1 MMYPFY
7 MSLEKPA
14 GNHTEN
20 TFSKRK
26 SRNHN
31 VRMNLDE
38 NKLANVQKDIIRKD
52 WQILN
57 LERKRKRLL
66 LM

>member
-1 MMYPFY
+1 MYPFY

-20 TFSKRK
+20 TFRKRK

>member
-1 MMYPFY
+1 MMYTFY

-20 TFSKRK
+20 TSRIWR

-31 VRMNLDE
+31 VRMNLDG
-38 NKLANVQKDIIRKD
+38 N
-52 WQILN
+52 
-57 LERKRKRLL
+57 
-66 LM
+66 

>member
-1 MMYPFY
+1 MMYASY

-20 TFSKRK
+20 IFRIWR

-31 VRMNLDE
+31 VRMNLDG
-38 NKLANVQKDIIRKD
+38 NKVQMHKE
-52 WQILN
+52 IL
-57 LERKRKRLL
+57 
-66 LM
+66 